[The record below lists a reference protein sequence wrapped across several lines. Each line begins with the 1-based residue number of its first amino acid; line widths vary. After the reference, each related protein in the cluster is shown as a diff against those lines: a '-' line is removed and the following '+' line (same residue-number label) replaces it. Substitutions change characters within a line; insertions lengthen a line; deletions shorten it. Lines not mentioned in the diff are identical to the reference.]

1 MPPALFFL
9 KIALAIWGLLFFHT
23 YFRIIGL
30 IFVKNAIFSRDC
42 IEYVDFFL
50 YMEIYIFNAIPTKN
64 GIFSRDCIEYVDFFL
79 YMEILTVLI
88 LPIHECDLSLFLWS
102 SSNFSQFHVVFRLVT
117 SLVKFI
123 PLYFILFDGVVNR
136 IFLIFQY

>member
-30 IFVKNAIFSRDC
+30 IFVKNA
-42 IEYVDFFL
+42 
-50 YMEIYIFNAIPTKN
+50 
-64 GIFSRDCIEYVDFFL
+64 IFSRDCIEYVDFFL

-123 PLYFILFDGVVNR
+123 PWYFILFDGVVNR